1 MKIDTLTKVEW
12 FIRVRTFYGK
22 VMNLDVFILATH
34 ILLEQPHCNVIA
46 KKTKGKQY
54 DMGCEC
60 GKRKV
65 DAHAE
70 QDCEL
75 SAKLEESGPIDH
87 DKYHRIVG
95 GCNAGHTPWYT
106 LFILTENN
114 VKCGGALINK
124 FWILSAAHCFCNEE
138 YMNCNKVKNKWV
150 PDYDITKIKVGASIV
165 KSCRK
170 VSMSYSDFHWSRQPV
185 CAAKWPSFKRII
197 TSVDEQLLPSWNNH
211 PLQILH
217 ERNQEQNNVCSK
229 RSTINLSIINILC
242 TSLSDYDIALVRI
255 NYPVQDYESGAYN
268 VARKIHKSSTINNH

>member
-22 VMNLDVFILATH
+22 VMNLDVFILATY
-34 ILLEQPHCNVIA
+34 ILLDQPHLNAIA

-60 GKRKV
+60 GKGKV

-124 FWILSAAHCFCNEE
+124 FWILSAAHCFCNED
-138 YMNCNKVKNKWV
+138 YMSCHKVKNKWV
-150 PDYDITKIKVGASIV
+150 PDYDIKKIKV
-165 KSCRK
+165 
-170 VSMSYSDFHWSRQPV
+170 
-185 CAAKWPSFKRII
+185 
-197 TSVDEQLLPSWNNH
+197 
-211 PLQILH
+211 PL
-217 ERNQEQNNVCSK
+217 
-229 RSTINLSIINILC
+229 LSILESEIVNVVFRFSLEQT
-242 TSLSDYDIALVRI
+242 TSQSSRTISFLKDHRY
-255 NYPVQDYESGAYN
+255 SGPT
-268 VARKIHKSSTINNH
+268 VFIQPK

>member
-22 VMNLDVFILATH
+22 VMNLDVFILATY
-34 ILLEQPHCNVIA
+34 ILLDQPHLNAIA

-106 LFILTENN
+106 LFILTESN

-165 KSCRK
+165 VVKCQCRIQIFIGADNQSVQQNDQ
-170 VSMSYSDFHWSRQPV
+170 VSKGSSLQWTN
-185 CAAKWPSFKRII
+185 SFYPAEII
-197 TSVDEQLLPSWNNH
+197 IHYKYYMKE
-211 PLQILH
+211 I
-217 ERNQEQNNVCSK
+217 RNK
-229 RSTINLSIINILC
+229 T
-242 TSLSDYDIALVRI
+242 TY
-255 NYPVQDYESGAYN
+255 
-268 VARKIHKSSTINNH
+268 ARKGQPLIYPW